1 MKNWII
7 GAVLVLAAAAA
18 WYFFTVYQPAKTDLA
33 ATAPVEIAEPVIEP
47 AVIPE
52 EPEPDEAAGTVFV
65 PVSPP
70 ETEEIPLPMLG
81 ESDPVVLESLGEL
94 MGEPAV
100 TQYIVS
106 DNVISRVVAT
116 IDTMGSRKIPGVVQ
130 AVHGPES
137 SFAAT
142 LNDDPETIINNEEGD
157 EIPQFFID
165 PSNYDR
171 YTPYVDL
178 LESMD
183 SAQLV
188 ESYRSNYPL
197 FQEAFRQMGYPEG
210 DFDGRLIEIID
221 ELLATP
227 ELTEPVDLVKPEAY
241 FLFAD
246 PGLESRSAGQKILL
260 RMGNENAARVKLKL
274 TEVRALLS
282 D

>member
-7 GAVLVLAAAAA
+7 GAVVVLAAASA
-18 WYFFTVYQPAKTDLA
+18 WYFFNAEQPVKTDVA
-33 ATAPVEIAEPVIEP
+33 ATAPVEMAEPAKEP

-52 EPEPDEAAGTVFV
+52 EPEPDEASGTVFP

-81 ESDPVVLESLGEL
+81 ESDPVVLESLGGL

-100 TQYIVS
+100 SRYIVS

-142 LNDDPETIINNEEGD
+142 LNDAPETIISNEEGD

-165 PSNYDR
+165 PANYDR

-178 LESMD
+178 LAGMD
-183 SAQLV
+183 SAELV

-210 DFDGRLIEIID
+210 DFNGRLIEIID

-227 ELTEPVDLVKPEAY
+227 ELTEPADLVKPEAY
-241 FLFAD
+241 FQFTD
-246 PGLESRSAGQKILL
+246 PGLESRPAGQKILL

-274 TEVRALLS
+274 AEIRALL
-282 D
+282 